1 MLNLINFILLVLPIL
16 VNVAF
21 ITLLERKILGYSQ
34 LRKGPNKVGIIGII
48 QPFSDAIKL
57 FTKEIIWPLASN
69 KIQYLVSPF
78 IAFFIIL
85 IRYLVF
91 PYKEYNLSLSLSF
104 IFFYMVIRINVYPLF
119 ISGWSSNN
127 KYALIGSI
135 RGIAQTV
142 SYEVRLATILI
153 FYAGVSIRINTHV
166 LIQIN
171 IYFFFKL
178 VIILP
183 LVGIWF
189 ISCLAETNR
198 TPFDFSEG
206 ESELVSGFN
215 VEYGGVGFALIF
227 MAEYGRISFLSVV
240 TASLFLSVNN
250 LSIIFVSISS
260 SILRLWVW
268 VRCTFPR
275 YRYDMLI
282 GLAWKSYLPI
292 CLVYLRYITIIT
304 L

>member
-171 IYFFFKL
+171 IYFFFL
-178 VIILP
+178 
-183 LVGIWF
+183 
-189 ISCLAETNR
+189 N
-198 TPFDFSEG
+198 
-206 ESELVSGFN
+206 
-215 VEYGGVGFALIF
+215 
-227 MAEYGRISFLSVV
+227 
-240 TASLFLSVNN
+240 
-250 LSIIFVSISS
+250 
-260 SILRLWVW
+260 
-268 VRCTFPR
+268 
-275 YRYDMLI
+275 
-282 GLAWKSYLPI
+282 
-292 CLVYLRYITIIT
+292 
-304 L
+304 

>member
-1 MLNLINFILLVLPIL
+1 MLNLLNFILLVLPVLI
-16 VNVAF
+16 NIAF

-34 LRKGPNKVGIIGII
+34 LRKGPNKVGIAGII

-57 FTKEIIWPLASN
+57 FTKEIIWPLSSN
-69 KIQYLVSPF
+69 TSQYLLAPF
-78 IAFFIIL
+78 VAFLIMLTRYILYPLIEINISVGLSILFFYIL
-85 IRYLVF
+85 IR
-91 PYKEYNLSLSLSF
+91 
-104 IFFYMVIRINVYPLF
+104 INIYPLF
-119 ISGWSSNN
+119 ISGWASNN
-127 KYALIGSI
+127 KYALIGAI

-153 FYAGVSIRINTHV
+153 FYVIITLNTNMTGLIAINRYYPK
-166 LIQIN
+166 LI
-171 IYFFFKL
+171 
-178 VIILP
+178 IILP

-215 VEYGGVGFALIF
+215 VEYGGMGFALIF
-227 MAEYGRISFLSVV
+227 IAEYGRISFLSVV
-240 TASLFLSVNN
+240 TVSFFLSNRN
-250 LSIIFVSISS
+250 FSLIFVTIVRVL
-260 SILRLWVW
+260 LRAWVW

-282 GLAWKSYLPI
+282 GLAWKTYLPI
-292 CLVYLRYITIIT
+292 CLIYLVYSTIIII
-304 L
+304 